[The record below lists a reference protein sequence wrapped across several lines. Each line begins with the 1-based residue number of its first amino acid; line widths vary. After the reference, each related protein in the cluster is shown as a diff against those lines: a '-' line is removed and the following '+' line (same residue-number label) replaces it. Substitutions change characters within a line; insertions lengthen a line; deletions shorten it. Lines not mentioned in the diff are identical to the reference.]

1 MAIDFLKGA
10 AQGIAG
16 RALRKVAGNIRG
28 GLLGTNQRGG
38 SNLSDT
44 AGLDNT
50 KYNTKN
56 FSFPIDVEGPPGT
69 GNQGHYIMFQINLQ
83 TNSKLVFGEVT
94 GEGLKN
100 MERGRKEHALK
111 VAKNNEKSKATAAT
125 HLNTS
130 MPGGLAAA
138 DAEAAK
144 KLKQQKALEKQ
155 TENFKKQCVC
165 CSC

>member
-38 SNLSDT
+38 SNLSDS
-44 AGLDNT
+44 APLDNT

-69 GNQGHYIMFQINLQ
+69 GNQGHYIIF
-83 TNSKLVFGEVT
+83 
-94 GEGLKN
+94 
-100 MERGRKEHALK
+100 
-111 VAKNNEKSKATAAT
+111 
-125 HLNTS
+125 
-130 MPGGLAAA
+130 
-138 DAEAAK
+138 
-144 KLKQQKALEKQ
+144 
-155 TENFKKQCVC
+155 
-165 CSC
+165 

>member
-38 SNLSDT
+38 SNLSDS
-44 AGLDNT
+44 APLDNT

-69 GNQGHYIMFQINLQ
+69 GNQGLFGGGIIIMPG
-83 TNSKLVFGEVT
+83 SKLVFGEVT
-94 GEGLKN
+94 
-100 MERGRKEHALK
+100 
-111 VAKNNEKSKATAAT
+111 
-125 HLNTS
+125 
-130 MPGGLAAA
+130 
-138 DAEAAK
+138 
-144 KLKQQKALEKQ
+144 
-155 TENFKKQCVC
+155 
-165 CSC
+165 

>member
-38 SNLSDT
+38 SNLSDS
-44 AGLDNT
+44 APLDNT

-69 GNQGHYIMFQINLQ
+69 GNQGHYIMFQINWQ
-83 TNSKLVFGEVT
+83 TN
-94 GEGLKN
+94 
-100 MERGRKEHALK
+100 
-111 VAKNNEKSKATAAT
+111 
-125 HLNTS
+125 
-130 MPGGLAAA
+130 
-138 DAEAAK
+138 
-144 KLKQQKALEKQ
+144 
-155 TENFKKQCVC
+155 
-165 CSC
+165 